1 MYEWEIRLEIK
12 NTTIESFL
20 KSFTF
25 SCILCLYVGF
35 SAVTR
40 TRSLLNEFGFIEFLR
55 IIYSVTASL
64 LFLIRVKPSVVSM
77 NPVHWIVAL
86 ITSFSAHFF
95 IRESSNANPF
105 LLDTAYVLVIL
116 AHLIGLPAV
125 FTLGRSFG
133 LFPAL
138 RKIKTKYIYQLVR
151 HPMYLASIFFKLGYV
166 MKNPSI
172 YNILLFMVVIVL
184 YDRRARY
191 EEDILSH
198 DNSYV
203 DYTQQVKRRFIPGV
217 Y

>member
-1 MYEWEIRLEIK
+1 MEIK
-12 NTTIESFL
+12 NTKIESFL
-20 KSFTF
+20 KSFAF
-25 SCILCLYVGF
+25 SLLLCLYVGF

-40 TRSLLNEFGFIEFLR
+40 TRSLLDEFELIEFLR
-55 IIYSVTASL
+55 LIYCVAASL
-64 LFLIRVKPSVVSM
+64 FFLIRIKPSLVSM

-95 IRESSNANPF
+95 IREDSSAFF
-105 LLDTAYVLVIL
+105 LQDTAYALVIL
-116 AHLIGLPAV
+116 AHLIGLPAI

-138 RKIKTKYIYQLVR
+138 RKVKTKYVYQFVR

-166 MKNPSI
+166 LKNPSV
-172 YNILLFMVVIVL
+172 YNVLLLAVVVVL
-184 YDRRARY
+184 YDRRAKY
-191 EEDILSH
+191 EEDIMSY

-203 DYTQQVKRRFIPGV
+203 DYLQQVKYRFVPGI